1 MSFHTKKQKKKILIP
16 NKFYVSFNLAL
27 LKKELMLKSTIHV
40 GWWILTRSYIVT
52 LLLKIIDRC
61 SPQRSTIVHILFE
74 NVLPVT
80 HDTENQFCN
89 SVGW

>member
-52 LLLKIIDRC
+52 LLLKIID